1 MSQNSKSIP
10 VDLNSPPNGSTD
22 TYPQTRPQSSYHR
35 EEFSLS
41 SPIEPNNHPWWA
53 ESDYIPPYIQHF
65 VEANAGLSLVCA
77 AQLFFALMNV
87 TVKYFISST
96 DISIPSLILVRQ
108 GITVAGCVFTLHY
121 LGEPNPLLGPPEMRR
136 LLLARGLFGTGALV
150 STYESFQGLSVS
162 DTTAI
167 QFLTPSV
174 LVVLGYL
181 ILREKTTRRELIAGF
196 LCLCGVLL
204 VSRPPFLFGDLEQ
217 EVEVPPGRV
226 NLPGNNAGEEHKVI
240 SRAAGV
246 AWAFASVFGSSFAC
260 RSPTHLQHENKIKI
274 LKRHRSDYSSY
285 RQTGSCSPFYGLLC
299 IHVLHWDITVRP
311 FSCPSRPISSGAL
324 AEENS
329 VVLFVPGQGKMPN
342 SFKGFF
348 FIILIGVCS
357 CPPAPPSLSFPS
369 LLHSERTVKIQ
380 SDSLQIFGF
389 IGQTLL
395 TLGLQREKAGRA
407 SLAIYTSVFFAIVLE
422 LVIFHTFPSLLSLVG
437 VSIILTSGF
446 WVAVSHSSLHFS
458 RRFSPF
464 SWIIA
469 PLPFSLQFGASTLS
483 SGRYEGRA
491 SLEWC

>member
-1 MSQNSKSIP
+1 MSINNKPGP
-10 VDLNSPPNGSTD
+10 VDLNSPPNGSTES
-22 TYPQTRPQSSYHR
+22 YPQPRPQSSHPR
-35 EEFSLS
+35 EELSLS
-41 SPIEPNNHPWWA
+41 SPVEPVNHPWWA
-53 ESDYIPPYIQHF
+53 ESDYIPPYIQKF

-96 DISIPSLILVRQ
+96 DTSIPSLILVRQ
-108 GITVAGCVFTLHY
+108 GITVAGCLFTLHY
-121 LGEPNPLLGPPEMRR
+121 LEEPNPFLGPPELRR

-181 ILREKTTRRELIAGF
+181 ILREKTTRREGIAGL

-204 VSRPPFLFGDLEQ
+204 VSRPPIIFGDLEQ

-226 NLPGNNAGEEHKVI
+226 NLPPGKGGEEDHKVI

-260 RSPTHLQHENKIKI
+260 KLPSHLIFGKVER
-274 LKRHRSDYSSY
+274 LKRCRSDHPSD
-285 RQTGSCSPFYGLLC
+285 RQTSPCSSLDGLLC
-299 IHVLHWDITVRP
+299 VHLLYRDTTV
-311 FSCPSRPISSGAL
+311 CSSVYLNL
-324 AEENS
+324 ARARAKDSS

-357 CPPAPPSLSFPS
+357 SP
-369 LLHSERTVKIQ
+369 
-380 SDSLQIFGF
+380 
-389 IGQTLL
+389 
-395 TLGLQREKAGRA
+395 
-407 SLAIYTSVFFAIVLE
+407 
-422 LVIFHTFPSLLSLVG
+422 LSL
-437 VSIILTSGF
+437 TF
-446 WVAVSHSSLHFS
+446 
-458 RRFSPF
+458 
-464 SWIIA
+464 
-469 PLPFSLQFGASTLS
+469 LS
-483 SGRYEGRA
+483 
-491 SLEWC
+491 